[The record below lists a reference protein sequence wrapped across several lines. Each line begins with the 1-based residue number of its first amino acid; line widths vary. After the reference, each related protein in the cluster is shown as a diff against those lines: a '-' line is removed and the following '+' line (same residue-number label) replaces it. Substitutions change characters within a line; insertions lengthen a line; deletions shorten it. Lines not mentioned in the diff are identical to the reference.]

1 MAIITLTSDW
11 GNNGYYAAAVK
22 GVILSSLPDAVI
34 VDICHNVKPFDHSE
48 TAFLVKNAYPTFP
61 EGTIHILAVDSVEN
75 ETQQHL
81 VVKLDGQ
88 YFIGS
93 DNGTLSIL
101 VGSKSYEAVTMNK
114 VVQDTNFYTFCARDR
129 FAKVAIMLA
138 QGAQLDD
145 IGGYYK
151 QQLYGSGLFQPKCTD
166 DLIEGI
172 VMYVDSYGN
181 AITNITKELFEQNRN
196 GRQCEVLFG
205 NYFTEIKECYDDV
218 PLDEPVAFFG
228 THGYLELALNRESL
242 TQRCGIV
249 INSVVQVSF
258 EETSPRFY

>member
-34 VDICHNVKPFDHSE
+34 VDVCHNVKPFNHSE

-75 ETQQHL
+75 ERQQHL

-101 VGSKSYEAVTMNK
+101 VGSKSYEAV
-114 VVQDTNFYTFCARDR
+114 VVEVEQDTDFFTFSARDR

-138 QGAQLDD
+138 KGVPMEE
-145 IGGYYK
+145 IGGPYR
-151 QQLYGSGLFQPKCTD
+151 QPLYGSGMFQPRSTD
-166 DLIEGI
+166 ELIDGM
-172 VMYVDSYGN
+172 VMYIDSYGN
-181 AITNITKELFEQNRN
+181 AITNITRELYEQCAK
-196 GRQCEVLFG
+196 GRTAEVLFG
-205 NYFTEIKECYDDV
+205 NYGAEIKECYDDV
-218 PLDEPVAFFG
+218 DRDDTVAFFG
-228 THGYLELALNRESL
+228 THGYLEVALNRESL
-242 TQRCGIV
+242 AQRCGVV
-249 INSVVQVSF
+249 INSVVQV
-258 EETSPRFY
+258 RFW